1 MLSEWNKFVKK
12 IYRAGKAE
20 NSEFTFG
27 EALKEA
33 SKRKQEMKGGNADAA
48 VDAAPAPAQAVTVH
62 APAQVEAAPA
72 PAKVGGK
79 KSKTANKRSKRG
91 GKTRKVKSC
100 KK

>member
-12 IYRAGKAE
+12 IYRAGKAK
-20 NSEFTFG
+20 NSDFTFG

-33 SKRKQEMKGGNADAA
+33 SKRKQEMKGGNADAP
-48 VDAAPAPAQAVTVH
+48 VDAAPAQAVTVH

-91 GKTRKVKSC
+91 GKTLKVKSC

>member
-48 VDAAPAPAQAVTVH
+48 PAPAVTVH
-62 APAQVEAAPA
+62 APAQVESAPA

-91 GKTRKVKSC
+91 GKTLKVKSC

>member
-33 SKRKQEMKGGNADAA
+33 SKRKQEMNGGNADA
-48 VDAAPAPAQAVTVH
+48 APAQAVTVH

-79 KSKTANKRSKRG
+79 KSKTASKRCKRG
-91 GKTRKVKSC
+91 GKTRKAKRC

>member
-33 SKRKQEMKGGNADAA
+33 SKRKQEMKGGN
-48 VDAAPAPAQAVTVH
+48 VDAPVDAAPAQAVTVH
-62 APAQVEAAPA
+62 APAQVEAAPE

-79 KSKTANKRSKRG
+79 KSKTASKRCKRG
-91 GKTRKVKSC
+91 GKTRKAKRC